1 MDNLKYIKDKFK
13 LDLKQPSPIRLEMV
27 DKYKEFPKLLREL
40 GCKTGVE
47 IGVNK
52 GKYSKWLCHTMKGLK
67 LYLVDPY
74 ECYEDDGYYADQD
87 YQDACF
93 KEAKVRMEKF
103 NCEFIRKPSMEA
115 VKDFLDNSLDFI
127 YIDANHQ
134 YEYVVEDIAQWSKKV
149 KPGGIV
155 SGHDYSPYMFQ
166 VKAAV
171 DGWVKS
177 KKIKH
182 WFVTKHRNWFYVKV

>member
-1 MDNLKYIKDKFK
+1 MPLDYISKKFK
-13 LDLKQPSPIRLEMV
+13 VDMKQSSPIRLPI
-27 DKYKEFPKLLREL
+27 DKYKGFPQLLNDL
-40 GCKTGVE
+40 GYKTGVE

-52 GKYSKWLCHTMKGLK
+52 GKYSKWLCHYIKGLK
-67 LYLVDPY
+67 LFLVDPY
-74 ECYEDDGYYADQD
+74 VTYEDSGYYASQD
-87 YQDACF
+87 YQDSCF
-93 KEAKVRMEKF
+93 EQAKIRVAPY

-115 VKDFLDNSLDFI
+115 VKDFLDNSLDFV

-134 YEYVVEDIAQWSKKV
+134 YECAVEDIAYWSRKV
-149 KPGGIV
+149 RKDGIV

-177 KKIKH
+177 KKIKT
-182 WFVTKHRNWFYVKV
+182 WFLTSYRNWFYVKV

>member
-1 MDNLKYIKDKFK
+1 MDTLKFIQNKFK
-13 LDLKQPSPIRLEMV
+13 IDLKQPSPIRLPI
-27 DKYKEFPKLLREL
+27 DKYKYFPALLRDL
-40 GCKTGVE
+40 GHKVGVE

-52 GKYSKWLCHTMKGLK
+52 GKYSKWLCHQIKGLK
-67 LYLVDPY
+67 LFLVDPY
-74 ECYEDDGYYADQD
+74 VTYEDSGYYADQD

-93 KEAKVRMEKF
+93 EEAQIRVARY

-115 VKDFLDNSLDFI
+115 VNDFLDNSLDFI

-134 YEYVVEDIAQWSKKV
+134 YENVVEDIAHWSKKV

-177 KKIKH
+177 KKIKT
-182 WFVTKHRNWFYVKV
+182 WFLTEYRNWFYVK

>member
-1 MDNLKYIKDKFK
+1 MDALKYIQKKFK
-13 LDLKQPSPIRLEMV
+13 VDLKQPSPIRLPI
-27 DKYKEFPKLLREL
+27 DKYRLFPALLKEL
-40 GCKTGVE
+40 GCKIGVE

-52 GKYSKWLCHTMKGLK
+52 GKYSKWLCHQIKGLK
-67 LYLVDPY
+67 LFLVDPY
-74 ECYEDDGYYADQD
+74 VTYEDSGYYADQA

-93 KEAKVRMEKF
+93 AEAKARVARF

-115 VKDFLDNSLDFI
+115 VKDFMDNSLDFV

-134 YEYVVEDIAQWSKKV
+134 YECAVEDIAYWSKKV
-149 KPGGIV
+149 KKGGIV

-166 VKAAV
+166 VKAAL

-177 KKIKH
+177 KKIKP
-182 WFVTKHRNWFYVKV
+182 WFLTQHRNWFYVK